1 MARPKLPVFPFTPK
15 STLHLRAGQFWDI
28 PLEDGR
34 HGAGVVVAL
43 RAANGLNGARPDSR
57 SFVAGVLTWS
67 GDAPPTTTT
76 LAGSE
81 LYRWGDAHILTI
93 ADGGGEIL
101 GVIDFP
107 LNEIPTRSHRA
118 GGTVWLW
125 VNGEK
130 RRPATD
136 AERETLPS
144 RSTWGYQFARVLA
157 ESVNATLMHGA
168 TPADLSAPANTIQ
181 RGDPT

>member
-1 MARPKLPVFPFTPK
+1 LK
-15 STLHLRAGQFWDI
+15 
-28 PLEDGR
+28 DGR

-43 RAANGLNGARPDSR
+43 CTADAAHGGRLDSR
-57 SFVAGVLTWS
+57 IFVAGVLSWS
-67 GDAPPTTTT
+67 GDAPPTTTA

-81 LYRWGDAHILTI
+81 LFQWGDAHILTI

-101 GVIDFP
+101 GMVDFP
-107 LNEIPTRSHRA
+107 LNEIPVRSHTF

-136 AERETLPS
+136 AERQSLPNRGS
-144 RSTWGYQFARVLA
+144 WGYKVARLLA
-157 ESVNATLMHGA
+157 ERVNTALERERHQPPG
-168 TPADLSAPANTIQ
+168 
-181 RGDPT
+181 GD